1 MIANTAT
8 SYGSLARALHWLTA
22 LVILSAIGLGLYAGN
37 LPDGSQAEVSR
48 LITVYSLHK
57 TIGVAA
63 FFTALLRILWALV
76 QPRPA
81 PLHPDRRAET
91 LAAEVVHW
99 ALYGAMLVMP
109 LSGWVYHSAVV
120 GFAPIL
126 WPFGQAL
133 PLVPLSE
140 AVAGAAKAVHHT
152 SALVLYAAIGLHVL
166 GALKHAVIDRDA
178 TLARMTRGVSGGIA
192 TPHATFTA
200 PVLALLV
207 WAAVIGFDVFTPTSQ
222 PEAAPAPVA
231 SAAESGWTVTEGTL
245 GIALQQMGAEVRG
258 SFTGWSAEI
267 DYDEATRSGD
277 VTVTIPVTGLTLG
290 SVTPQAL
297 GPDFFDAQTHPTAMF
312 SARIAEEGGG
322 PVATGTLELRGASVP
337 VSMPFT
343 LSIAG
348 DTATMT
354 GSTTLDRRDFGMG
367 ASYSDETTVG
377 FTVQVD
383 VALTAVRAADG

>member
-22 LVILSAIGLGLYAGN
+22 LLILSALGLGLYAGT

-57 TIGVAA
+57 TLGVAA
-63 FFTALLRILWALV
+63 FFTALVRIVWALV

-140 AVAGAAKAVHHT
+140 AVAGAAKAVHHA
-152 SALVLYAAIGLHVL
+152 SAVVLYAAIGLHVL
-166 GALKHAVIDRDA
+166 GALKHVLIDRDA
-178 TLARMTRGVSGGIA
+178 TLARMMRGASGGIA
-192 TPHATFTA
+192 TRHGTLAA

-207 WAAVIGFDVFTPTSQ
+207 WAAVIGFGVFAPTGSA
-222 PEAAPAPVA
+222 PLAAEAPVA
-231 SAAESGWTVTEGTL
+231 NATTSGWSVTEGTL
-245 GIALQQMGAEVRG
+245 GIALKQMGAEVRG
-258 SFTGWSAEI
+258 SFTGWTAAIE
-267 DYDEATRSGD
+267 YDEATRTGD

-297 GPDFFDAQTHPTAMF
+297 GPDFFDAESHPTAVF
-312 SARIAEEGGG
+312 TAQIAEEAGSL
-322 PVATGTLELRGASVP
+322 VATGTLDLRGSVVP
-337 VSMPFT
+337 VTLPFT
-343 LSIAG
+343 LGIDG

-367 ASYSDETTVG
+367 ASYSDEKTVG

-383 VALTAVRAADG
+383 VALTALRAP

>member
-1 MIANTAT
+1 MIANTTT
-8 SYGSLARALHWLTA
+8 SYGSLARVLHWLTA
-22 LVILSAIGLGLYAGN
+22 LLILSAIGLGLYAGN

-63 FFTALLRILWALV
+63 FLTALLRILWALI

-91 LAAEVVHW
+91 LAAEAVHW

-109 LSGWVYHSAVV
+109 LSGWIYHSAVA

-140 AVAGAAKAVHHT
+140 AVAGAAKAVHHS

-166 GALKHAVIDRDA
+166 GALKHVVIDRDA

-192 TPHATFTA
+192 TRHGAFAA

-207 WAAVIGFDVFTPTSQ
+207 WAAVIGFGVFAPAGKA

-231 SAAESGWTVTEGTL
+231 SASEAGWTVTEGTL
-245 GIALQQMGAEVRG
+245 GIALKQMGAEVRG
-258 SFTGWSAEI
+258 SFTGWTAEI
-267 DYDEATRSGD
+267 DYDEATRTGD

-297 GPDFFDAQTHPTAMF
+297 GPDFFDAENHPTAVF
-312 SARIAEEGGG
+312 SAQIADEGAGN
-322 PVATGTLELRGASVP
+322 VATGTLDLRGVTVP
-337 VSMPFT
+337 VTLPFT

-383 VALTAVRAADG
+383 VALTAVRAP

>member
-22 LVILSAIGLGLYAGN
+22 LLILSALGLGLYAGN
-37 LPDGSQAEVSR
+37 LPSGSDAEVAR
-48 LITVYSLHK
+48 LASVFSLHK

-63 FFTALLRILWALV
+63 FFTALVRIVWALV

-81 PLHPDRRAET
+81 PLHPERRAET

-109 LSGWVYHSAVV
+109 LSGWVYHSAVA

-166 GALKHAVIDRDA
+166 GALKHALIDRDA
-178 TLARMTRGVSGGIA
+178 TLARMTRGVAGGIA
-192 TPHATFTA
+192 TRHGSLAA
-200 PVLALLV
+200 PVLALMV
-207 WAAVIGFDVFTPTSQ
+207 WAAVIGFGVFAPAGK
-222 PEAAPAPVA
+222 PPGAAPAPVA
-231 SAAESGWTVTEGTL
+231 SATEAGWTVTEGTL
-245 GIALQQMGAEVRG
+245 GIALKQMGAEVSG
-258 SFTGWSAEI
+258 SFTGWTAEI
-267 DYDEATRSGD
+267 DYDEATRTGA
-277 VTVTIPVTGLTLG
+277 VTVSIPVTGLTLG

-297 GPDFFDAQTHPTAMF
+297 GPEFFDAETHPTAVF
-312 SARIAEEGGG
+312 SAQIADEGAGL
-322 PVATGTLELRGASVP
+322 VATGTLDLRGMTVP
-337 VSMPFT
+337 ATLPFT
-343 LSIAG
+343 LGIEG
-348 DTATMT
+348 DTATMA

-367 ASYSDETTVG
+367 ASYGDETTVG

-383 VALTAVRAADG
+383 VALTAVRAP

>member
-1 MIANTAT
+1 MIANTPT
-8 SYGSLARALHWLTA
+8 SYGSLARVLHWLTA
-22 LVILSAIGLGLYAGN
+22 LLILSAIGLGLYAGN

-63 FFTALLRILWALV
+63 FFTALLRILWALI

-91 LAAEVVHW
+91 LAAEAVHW

-109 LSGWVYHSAVV
+109 LSGWIYHSAVA

-152 SALVLYAAIGLHVL
+152 SALVLYAAISLHVL
-166 GALKHAVIDRDA
+166 GALKHVVIDRDA

-192 TPHATFTA
+192 TRHGAFAA

-207 WAAVIGFDVFTPTSQ
+207 WAAVIGFGVFAPAGKA

-231 SAAESGWTVTEGTL
+231 SASEAGWTVTEGTL
-245 GIALQQMGAEVRG
+245 GIALKQMGTEVRG
-258 SFTGWSAEI
+258 SFTGWTAEI
-267 DYDEATRSGD
+267 DYDEATRTGD

-297 GPDFFDAQTHPTAMF
+297 GPDFFDAEMHPTAVF
-312 SARIAEEGGG
+312 SAQIADEAGSL
-322 PVATGTLELRGASVP
+322 VATGTLDLRGMMVP
-337 VSMPFT
+337 VTLPFT
-343 LSIAG
+343 LDIAG

-367 ASYSDETTVG
+367 ASYPDEKTVG

-383 VALTAVRAADG
+383 VALTAVRAP

>member
-1 MIANTAT
+1 MIANTPT

-22 LVILSAIGLGLYAGN
+22 LLILTAIGLGLYAGT

-63 FFTALLRILWALV
+63 FFTAMVRILWALV

-81 PLHPDRRAET
+81 PLHPDRRSET

-140 AVAGAAKAVHHT
+140 AVAGAAKAVHHS

-166 GALKHAVIDRDA
+166 GALKHALIDRDA
-178 TLARMTRGVSGGIA
+178 TLARMTRGVSGGVSA
-192 TPHATFTA
+192 EHGTFAA

-207 WAAVIGFDVFTPTSQ
+207 WAAVIGFGVVTPAGKA

-231 SAAESGWTVTEGTL
+231 SASESGWTVTEGTL
-245 GIALQQMGAEVRG
+245 GIALKQMGASVSG
-258 SFTGWSAEI
+258 GFTGWTAAI
-267 DYDEATRSGD
+267 DYDEATRTGD

-297 GPDFFDAQTHPTAMF
+297 GPDFFDAEAHPTAVF
-312 SARIAEEGGG
+312 SAQIADEAGSL
-322 PVATGTLELRGASVP
+322 VATGTLDLRGMTVP
-337 VSMPFT
+337 VTLPFT
-343 LSIAG
+343 LEIAG

-367 ASYSDETTVG
+367 ASYPDEKTVG

-383 VALTAVRAADG
+383 VALTAVRAP